1 MTTNKKEMERVLML
15 QSMEDARIDM
25 ALTSNLSVIC
35 KVQSTL
41 SVFNCPT
48 SPIDQE
54 GIEVYS
60 KNDVLNFQKMNHT
73 KQLPQ
78 ALPADCSIGLMSNV
92 SVTTCLATVMSSISA
107 VFC

>member
-41 SVFNCPT
+41 SVFNYPT
-48 SPIDQE
+48 SPID
-54 GIEVYS
+54 
-60 KNDVLNFQKMNHT
+60 
-73 KQLPQ
+73 
-78 ALPADCSIGLMSNV
+78 
-92 SVTTCLATVMSSISA
+92 
-107 VFC
+107 

>member
-1 MTTNKKEMERVLML
+1 M
-15 QSMEDARIDM
+15 
-25 ALTSNLSVIC
+25 
-35 KVQSTL
+35 
-41 SVFNCPT
+41 
-48 SPIDQE
+48 
-54 GIEVYS
+54 YS
-60 KNDVLNFQKMNHT
+60 KNNVLNFQKMNQT